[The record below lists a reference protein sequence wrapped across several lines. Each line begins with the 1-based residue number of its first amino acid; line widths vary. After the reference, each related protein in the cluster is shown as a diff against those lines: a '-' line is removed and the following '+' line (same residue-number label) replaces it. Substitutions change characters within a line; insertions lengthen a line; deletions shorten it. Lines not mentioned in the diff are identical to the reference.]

1 MCNLN
6 FFEFVILVVSLGA
19 YGNIEEKKYKNF
31 IEGQGLFTNDDSVEV
46 LINSNWETELYGKK
60 NAWSVM
66 FYNSSSFKSISFAPS
81 WKNIAKDWILWKDL
95 ITFGAIDC
103 FDQDNKEICTRFN
116 ITKYPSIRYFH
127 ENYDRKL
134 TNCGDDLENLN
145 FGKKSLLHHIIDE
158 QKHKRGKI
166 FPSLTPYDYPD
177 LNHLFKH
184 LHKKKFVFLIFEND
198 NSTYGAELALHLH
211 YIPEISIRYA
221 LKNNTMLA
229 TNLSINKFPA
239 MVVVRKDGA
248 ITYLGKN
255 FTIQHAYSKIE
266 EFLKTDGIEILPIKP
281 NLFNVYD
288 GYWFDEKPSA
298 EDSLPEKSGMDIE
311 NAIYQMDLETALR
324 YSLKSEV
331 GKLKSIKGKKLE
343 ALEEYINVLAKY
355 FPLGRRGQQ
364 FLFELRDLVALESS
378 LDGINLSE
386 AITEV
391 ESGPEQIFSAPQKWI
406 ACKTGNR
413 IRHGYP
419 CGLWKMFHFISVQA
433 AEKNRRSK
441 LPKQT
446 EVLNALSGYLEHFF
460 QCQDCVQYFK
470 YFADKTAMQNVA
482 SLDSAVLWLWMIH
495 NDINR
500 HQINKERYQFPSAKL
515 CPNCRYTNSSWNFAE
530 VLENLKKVY
539 SKKNIKYDGC
549 DMKILSKKLDIDII
563 LSIVIFT
570 TSFLAT
576 FVLFMLITCT
586 IIQGKTSCGSNKSNM
601 KKSWRYHKT
610 KTEDG
615 EERENITEHEITEE
629 NK

>member
-1 MCNLN
+1 MCNLK
-6 FFEFVILVVSLGA
+6 FFGFVILLIVLLGV

-66 FYNSSSFKSISFAPS
+66 FYNSSSFKSINFAPS
-81 WKNIAKDWILWKDL
+81 WRNIAKDWISWKDL

-103 FDQDNKEICTRFN
+103 FDEDNKEICRRFN

-127 ENYDRKL
+127 ENYDRKIS
-134 TNCGDDLENLN
+134 NCGDDLENLN
-145 FGKKSLLHHIIDE
+145 FEKKSLLTHIIYE

-166 FPSLTPYDYPD
+166 FPSLIPYNHTD

-184 LHKKKFVFLIFEND
+184 MHNKKFVFLIFESD
-198 NSTYGAELALHLH
+198 NSTYGAELALQLH
-211 YIPEISIRYA
+211 HIPEISIRYSW
-221 LKNNTMLA
+221 KNNTKLA
-229 TNLSINKFPA
+229 NYLQIHNPPA
-239 MVVVRKDGA
+239 VVVIRRENTL
-248 ITYLGKN
+248 TYLGIN
-255 FTIQHAYSKIE
+255 FTIQEAYSKIE
-266 EFLKTDGIEILPIKP
+266 EFLKFNGIEIVPIKP
-281 NLFNVYD
+281 NLFKIYD
-288 GYWFDEKPSA
+288 GYWFDEKPP
-298 EDSLPEKSGMDIE
+298 EDKSPETSGMDIE

-378 LDGINLSE
+378 LDGINVSE

-419 CGLWKMFHFISVQA
+419 CGLWKMFHFIVVQA

-446 EVLNALSGYLEHFF
+446 EVLKALFGYLEHFF

-495 NDINR
+495 NDINK
-500 HQINKERYQFPSAKL
+500 HQTNKEKYQFPSAKL
-515 CPNCRYTNSSWNFAE
+515 CPNCRYANSSWNFAE

-539 SKKNIKYDGC
+539 SLKNIKYDGC

-586 IIQGKTSCGSNKSNM
+586 VIQGKSVCGTNKSNT

-610 KTEDG
+610 KTDDG
-615 EERENITEHEITEE
+615 EEHENITEETED